1 MRERVLRFGE
11 TATLVG
17 ILTEPDLDVRRT
29 DVPAVV
35 LLNSG
40 ILHHVGASRLYV
52 QIARHLAECGCTS
65 LRFDFSGIGDSEPRR
80 DSLPFEESALV
91 EAREAMDY
99 VSGVAGTSEF
109 VLIGLCSGADMS
121 YFTAVND
128 EHVVGVAQLDASYI
142 ERLEVRP
149 GPVKRHGTH
158 LSKGTWVTVGTSNRR
173 RSMPFAETHVM
184 EEKKRFIEEAH
195 RSVRSFAAVCDRYG
209 ISRKTGY
216 KWMDRWRRAGPVGL
230 ESRASRPR
238 HCPWATPREVVEAI
252 LEVRRKYED
261 FGPKKIRWYLETN
274 RPELALPSRQTMH
287 NILVRHDLV
296 PRRRRRVRRWHP
308 GRPDTDASEPNGTWT
323 ADFKGEFPMGD
334 GELCYPLTVQD
345 MHSRFVLECWGR
357 PDVTI
362 DSVIPVFTRLF
373 RRYGLPE
380 RIRTD
385 NGTPFASNAL
395 GRLSRLS
402 VWFIQVGILPEL
414 IEPGCP
420 QQNGKHENMHLV
432 LKRRTT
438 RPPSSNMRTQ
448 QRAFRE
454 FRKLYNEIRPH
465 EALDGKVPA
474 DLYRPSPRPFPKQ
487 LEPVTYPG
495 HFETRL
501 VSTNGGIRWYGDR
514 VPVGRL
520 FAGHEVGLEEIDH
533 GLFEVYFGPIW
544 LGRFVEPKRLI
555 FDSLG
560 RGQRRTIERLD
571 GTSASTV
578 QKSSAC
584 RLGSMQCSAE
594 SRPWLIG

>member
-1 MRERVLRFGE
+1 
-11 TATLVG
+11 
-17 ILTEPDLDVRRT
+17 
-29 DVPAVV
+29 
-35 LLNSG
+35 
-40 ILHHVGASRLYV
+40 
-52 QIARHLAECGCTS
+52 
-65 LRFDFSGIGDSEPRR
+65 
-80 DSLPFEESALV
+80 
-91 EAREAMDY
+91 
-99 VSGVAGTSEF
+99 
-109 VLIGLCSGADMS
+109 
-121 YFTAVND
+121 
-128 EHVVGVAQLDASYI
+128 
-142 ERLEVRP
+142 
-149 GPVKRHGTH
+149 
-158 LSKGTWVTVGTSNRR
+158 
-173 RSMPFAETHVM
+173 MPFAETHVM

-296 PRRRRRVRRWHP
+296 PRRRWRVRRWHP

-362 DSVIPVFTRLF
+362 DGVIPVFTRLF

-560 RGQRRTIERLD
+560 RGQRRTG
-571 GTSASTV
+571 GTCKGRRTV
-578 QKSSAC
+578 T
-584 RLGSMQCSAE
+584 
-594 SRPWLIG
+594 